1 MSVAEAIVMGLM
13 VGVVLG
19 SGVAAAVSG
28 WQLYRMRVN
37 K

>member
-1 MSVAEAIVMGLM
+1 MGTFEAVIMGLM

-28 WQLYRMRVN
+28 WQLYRMKVN
-37 K
+37 R